1 MKMHVE
7 NSLNLLSGKKADV
20 ALIAAMTDPV
30 NFKEKSHGLDCTNV
44 IIARDNLQ

>member
-30 NFKEKSHGLDCTNV
+30 NFKAKSHALDCTNV